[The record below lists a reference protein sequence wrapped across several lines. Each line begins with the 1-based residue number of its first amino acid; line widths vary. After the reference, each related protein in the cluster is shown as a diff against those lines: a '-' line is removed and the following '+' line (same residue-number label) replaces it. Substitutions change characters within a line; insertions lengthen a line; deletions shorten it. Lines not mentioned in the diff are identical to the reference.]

1 MVNKMFTKGINK
13 ALNYIRPLA
22 TGHLYYGNKK
32 IVSSISSLIVLN
44 KNGDLLTTAHN
55 ADLFMIA
62 DETNEVYTPILKEMQ
77 NKSPRE
83 IKKIEK
89 KYGINNGSLIGM
101 HNILIDVAENPGK
114 LKVIKHPNLDLAII
128 QIETKKE
135 VLVDSFPTF
144 LNQNGLIGT
153 SICKIGFALPE
164 YKTFYYDEKSL
175 TLKTNNEFMNFPIFP
190 LEGMITRN
198 IADEKNNV
206 TMFETS
212 STVLPGQSGGPIINQ
227 NGDVIGMIIGVKKIT
242 GDNFKIDLG
251 IGINS
256 QTIIEFLKQ
265 NKIEFKEK
273 NNE

>member
-1 MVNKMFTKGINK
+1 MVNKMFIKGINK

-22 TGHLYYGNKK
+22 TGHLYYRNKK

-62 DETNEVYTPILKEMQ
+62 DEANEVYTPILKEMQ

-89 KYGINNGSLIGM
+89 KYGINNDTLIGM

-114 LKVIKHPNLDLAII
+114 LKVIKHPYLDLAII

-198 IADEKNNV
+198 IADEKKNI
-206 TMFETS
+206 TMLEIS
-212 STVLPGQSGGPIINQ
+212 SMLVPGQEGGALVDVNGNVLGMLLGNKRIISN
-227 NGDVIGMIIGVKKIT
+227 DET
-242 GDNFKIDLG
+242 DFRIDLAVA
-251 IGINS
+251 I
-256 QTIIEFLKQ
+256 
-265 NKIEFKEK
+265 
-273 NNE
+273 